1 MANGSSQSTNT
12 CPPHSPTRTTNNS
25 ILNPAGAFHEPNTSS
40 IRFWAFSYSAGEP
53 CGRSNQLIMYFIA
66 ILLIVLDLGTIAVWT
81 GICPSS
87 PAQTADERRHD
98 GCNRTR
104 AQNMLADLNF
114 PLPQKPVNSIATGT
128 ADRGAGCVLCNV
140 YYRLCRHEPQ
150 RVFGSNE

>member
-66 ILLIVLDLGTIAVWT
+66 VLLIVLVLGTIAVWPIRLQQGPEVKISKL
-81 GICPSS
+81 GIRLTP
-87 PAQTADERRHD
+87 
-98 GCNRTR
+98 
-104 AQNMLADLNF
+104 
-114 PLPQKPVNSIATGT
+114 
-128 ADRGAGCVLCNV
+128 RGSRC
-140 YYRLCRHEPQ
+140 
-150 RVFGSNE
+150 